1 MSRHIN
7 INVELKFR
15 VHKYQGTALKLQFQ
29 KHEEVLLKG
38 EKNSDYSQMS
48 RYFGDQIL
56 MN

>member
-1 MSRHIN
+1 MLSGILIVSRHIN

-38 EKNSDYSQMS
+38 EKNSDYS
-48 RYFGDQIL
+48 
-56 MN
+56 